1 MKVGVLMGGWSP
13 EKKISMMS
21 GKGVVEGL
29 KKAGMKALPMVLT
42 TADKNEK
49 RLEKK
54 LKAAKLDAVFIA
66 LHGGF
71 GEDGTL
77 QALLDKWSIPYT
89 GSGALACG
97 LAMHKGCSKL
107 VFEANCIPTAPW
119 QALHKSL
126 GRAKWPKEIKLGL
139 PLVVKP
145 ADVGSSIGMTIVKKK
160 EALAKAVL
168 KAFKYSQWAILE
180 KFIPGVEVTV
190 AVMGERAL
198 PVIEIVPKNEFY
210 DFDAK
215 YTPGHSDHVIP
226 ARIPAKSAQ
235 KVKAYAVK
243 AGKAMGCEGYYR
255 VDFIIPKKGEP
266 QILEVNAAPGM
277 TVTSL
282 VPDAAR
288 AAGIAFPMFLKTV
301 IGMAMKKKKV
311 TK

>member
-13 EKKISMMS
+13 EKKVSMMS

-29 KKAGMKALPMVLT
+29 RKAGLKAVPVVLT
-42 TADKNEK
+42 AADKNEK
-49 RLEKK
+49 GLLKK
-54 LKAAKLDAVFIA
+54 LKAGGFDAFFIA

-77 QALLDKWSIPYT
+77 QALFDKWGMAYT

-107 VFEANCIPTAPW
+107 VFEANGIPTAPW
-119 QALHKSL
+119 QALHKSTEK
-126 GRAKWPKEIKLGL
+126 AKWLKEVKMGL

-145 ADVGSSIGMTIVKKK
+145 ADVGSAIGVTIVRKKA
-160 EALAKAVL
+160 ELVKAIS
-168 KAFKYSQWAILE
+168 KAFKYSSWALVE
-180 KFIPGVEVTV
+180 KFIPGVEVT
-190 AVMGERAL
+190 ATLLGERAL
-198 PVIEIVPKNEFY
+198 PVIEIVPRNEFY

-235 KVKAYAVK
+235 KVKNYALK
-243 AGKAMGCEGYYR
+243 AGKAMGCEDYYR
-255 VDFIIPKKGEP
+255 VDFIVPKKGEP
-266 QILEVNAAPGM
+266 QILEINTAPGM
-277 TVTSL
+277 TATSL

-288 AAGIAFPMFLKTV
+288 AAGIPFPKFLKTV
-301 IGMAMKKKKV
+301 VLMALKKKKA
-311 TK
+311 KK